1 MKTQNEFK
9 HRHQSDVERI
19 QLVLLKN
26 GHMVDLKAAAGIWE
40 KYSDSFAAGWLSVP
54 VDEDELWQEI
64 KYRVEKKESDD
75 VADLKITDDVN
86 ATIAMLRE
94 IARKNGITFDK
105 LVEDIYNEWVG
116 RDRTLIDGDTPA

>member
-26 GHMVDLKAAAGIWE
+26 GHMVDLKTAAGIWE
-40 KYSDSFAAGWLSVP
+40 EYSDSFAAGWLSVP

-116 RDRTLIDGDTPA
+116 RYRTLIDGDTPA